1 MHERSK
7 QHSPLDLARAAQRL
21 RDETDLLCALEARGA
36 LAREAPAAGFD
47 VEMWLMDRTGR
58 PAPQAGVL
66 IAALRDDAVQPGRA
80 QFQIVLHIETQPV
93 AGDGIARLSRDLHA
107 RLARCQEAAQ
117 SLQLRLVTIGVL
129 PTVDDADLAA
139 SNMTA
144 ESDRSETF
152 APRRIEIA
160 GVRER
165 IATAHRGIVPAA
177 AVTSLRCCL
186 QVASE
191 VAPRFHN
198 ASIIAA
204 FATAGLAANAPYLFG
219 VELWEDT
226 RVALLEDADA
236 PDAGEQR
243 AQCFVSSLEEYLRAV
258 REFPTQVALAAEA
271 PQRFA
276 QLRCHVERVP
286 QWSRL
291 QVDLLDGGVPRLTIE
306 QHALSAGPTP
316 ADMVANLCFH
326 FGLTASLA
334 TEPDPP
340 ESRIE
345 AAAVHANLRAVARTG
360 LGAEVAW
367 LDRERMPL
375 RSLAIV
381 DLIERAYEGLH
392 RLGVDEEVAQR
403 HLSLIERRVAGGQT
417 GAVWQRRFVQAH
429 GRNFALLAREY
440 AARQLG
446 GAPVHEWNLRR
457 LT

>member
-36 LAREAPAAGFD
+36 LARRAPAAGLD
-47 VEMWLMDRTGR
+47 VEAWLMDRTGR
-58 PAPQAGVL
+58 PAPQAGAL
-66 IAALRDDAVQPGRA
+66 IAALPDAALAPGRA
-80 QFQIVLHIETQPV
+80 LFQVVLHVEPQPV
-93 AGDGIARLSRDLHA
+93 AGDGIARLSHELHSL
-107 RLARCQEAAQ
+107 LARCQEAAQ
-117 SLQLRLVTIGVL
+117 SLQLRLVTIGIL

-139 SNMTA
+139 PNMTA
-144 ESDRSETF
+144 EAERSGTF

-165 IATAHRGIVPAA
+165 ISTAHRGIVPGA
-177 AVTSLRCCL
+177 AVTSLRARL
-186 QVASE
+186 QVAPE

-204 FATAGLAANAPYLFG
+204 FAAAGLAANAPYLFG

-226 RVALLEDADA
+226 RVALLEDGDAADDGA
-236 PDAGEQR
+236 ER
-243 AQCFVSSLEEYLRAV
+243 AQPFVASLDEYLRAV
-258 REFPTQVALAAEA
+258 REFPTLAAAAAEA

-276 QLRCHVERVP
+276 QLRCHVERLP
-286 QWSRL
+286 LWSRL
-291 QVDLLDGGVPRLTIE
+291 QVGICEDGTPQLLIE
-306 QHALSAGPTP
+306 QHAMSAGPTP

-334 TEPDPP
+334 TEADPP
-340 ESRIE
+340 ELALD
-345 AAAVHANLRAVARTG
+345 AAAIQANLRAVARTG

-367 LDRERMPL
+367 LDKERMPL

-381 DLIERAYEGLH
+381 ELIERAYDGLH
-392 RLGVDEEVAQR
+392 QLGVDEEVAQR